1 MTQQGSILG
10 NRVLRKEDRGL
21 LVGERRYFADMAT
34 TQTAHVVFVR
44 STIAHADIVELD
56 ISEALSM
63 PGVLAV
69 HTSATLETPPEP
81 VLPFLD
87 QVMAK
92 PHLCVDRVRFVG
104 DIVALVVAETAAQA
118 IDAAELVIIDY
129 EPLPVVADIES
140 GITEDAPLIW
150 ETLGTNVVFETSS
163 NYEAD
168 VLAGAHTIVRERLV
182 SQRLAAAP
190 IEPIGCL
197 AEPDGD
203 HLTLWIPSQNP
214 ISIADQIAAAVGIG
228 RELLR
233 VAAPAVGGGFG
244 AKGGYYAE
252 FGLAGRIALLLN
264 RSVMWTSTRSEEM
277 LTLTQGRG
285 QIIDVELGID
295 ESGGLVGLRADC
307 LADAGAYGG
316 LGAFLTSLTQLMMHG
331 PYKISAVAF
340 RGRAVA
346 TNTTRISA
354 YRGAGRPEAAQAIE
368 RVMDAGARAT
378 NTDPAEFRRRNFIQP
393 SEFPLTTSTG
403 ASYDCGDYEASLD
416 AVLAASGYERLRADQ
431 RERRASRSRRQLGIG
446 VSSYVE
452 ITAPPG
458 LSGEWGRVEV
468 NTDGT
473 ATMSVGT
480 SSHGQGH
487 DTSFSMIVSD
497 VLGIDMDSV
506 TLQQSDT
513 DLVPKGGGTVGSR
526 SLQTGGSVLLE
537 ASKVVLAKAK
547 DLAAHLLEADR
558 EDIVVADGG
567 LQVAGVPASS
577 LSWAEL
583 ATTAADEEARPDDM
597 DPGLAHELVFE
608 TKGSTYPFG
617 SHVAVVEVDIE
628 TGGVE
633 LIRHIAVDDA
643 GRILNPMLVR
653 GQQHGGIA
661 QGVSQALFEWVRYD
675 EDANPISPTFMDYLV
690 PGATEFPSFEAT
702 NTETPSPNN
711 PLGAKG
717 IGESGTIGSTPAVHG
732 AVIDALSHLGV
743 THLDMPLSPERL
755 WRAIEASRNPEG

>member
-34 TQTAHVVFVR
+34 PDTAHVVFVR
-44 STIAHADIVELD
+44 STIAHADISELD

-69 HTSATLETPPEP
+69 HTSATLDIAPEP
-81 VLPFLD
+81 TMPFLD
-87 QVMAK
+87 QVMAR
-92 PHLCVDRVRFVG
+92 PHLCVDKVRFVG
-104 DIVALVVAETAAQA
+104 DIVAVVVAETVAQA
-118 IDAAELVIIDY
+118 VDATEMVIVDY
-129 EPLPVVADIES
+129 EPLPVVADVES
-140 GITEDAPLIW
+140 GMAEDAPLIW
-150 ETLGTNVVFETSS
+150 ESLVFETSS
-163 NYEAD
+163 NYDAD
-168 VLAGAHTIVRERLV
+168 VLAGAKTVVRERLV

-197 AEPDGD
+197 AEVDGE
-203 HLTLWIPSQNP
+203 HLTMWIPSQNP
-214 ISIADQIAAAVGIG
+214 ITVADQIAASVGVD
-228 RELLR
+228 RDNLR

-244 AKGGYYAE
+244 AKGGYYTE
-252 FGLAGRIALLLN
+252 FGLVGKIALLLD
-264 RSVMWTSTRSEEM
+264 RAVMWTSTRSEDM
-277 LTLTQGRG
+277 LALTQGRG

-295 ESGGLVGLRADC
+295 EDGGLVGLRGEC

-331 PYKISAVAF
+331 PYNIGAVAF

-368 RVMDAGARAT
+368 RVMDAGARAM
-378 NTDPAEFRRRNFIQP
+378 NIDPAEFRRRNYIQP
-393 SEFPLTTSTG
+393 SAFPLTTSTG
-403 ASYDCGDYEASLD
+403 ASYDCGNYEAALD
-416 AVLAASGYERLRADQ
+416 AVLEASGYEQLRADQ
-431 RERRASRSRRQLGIG
+431 RERRANGSARQLGIG

-468 NTDGT
+468 NNDGT
-473 ATMSVGT
+473 ATMTVGT

-497 VLGIDMDSV
+497 VLGIAMDDV
-506 TLQQSDT
+506 VLQQSDT
-513 DLVPKGGGTVGSR
+513 DVVPRGGGTVGSR

-547 DLAAHLLEADR
+547 DLAAHLLEADPS
-558 EDIVVADGG
+558 DIVVADGA

-583 ATTAADEEARPDDM
+583 ASAAADESARPHDM
-597 DPGLAHELVFE
+597 EPGLAHELVFE
-608 TKGSTYPFG
+608 TKGSTFPFG

-633 LIRHIAVDDA
+633 LLRHIAVDDA

-675 EDANPISPTFMDYLV
+675 EDANPISPTFMDYLI
-690 PGATEFPSFEAT
+690 PSATEFPSFEAT
-702 NTETPSPNN
+702 NTETPTPNN

-717 IGESGTIGSTPAVHG
+717 IGESGTIGSTPAVHS
-732 AVIDALSHLGV
+732 AVIDAMSHLGV

-755 WRAIEASRNPEG
+755 WRAIETSRTPEV